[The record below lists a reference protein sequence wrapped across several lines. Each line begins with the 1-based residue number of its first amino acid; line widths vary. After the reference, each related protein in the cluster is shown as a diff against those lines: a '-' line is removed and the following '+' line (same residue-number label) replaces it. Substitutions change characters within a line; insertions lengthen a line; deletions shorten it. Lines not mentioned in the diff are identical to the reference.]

1 MSGLHENVVKLN
13 ADHGGVCKFGNS
25 VEDHDNFKL
34 VQSNIKDLYKKALKT
49 GGLSAISS
57 VASREQRAKY
67 VRGQQLKRHQE
78 SDSTSSKPKR
88 ARIADCTDNTD
99 SGNESY
105 DDDDDGDSGNGEGLD
120 KEAYGGNYGDS
131 SEVVN
136 TDEEDGEDEEDNSEE
151 DDSGEEDSSE
161 EDSID
166 EDSESDYE

>member
-1 MSGLHENVVKLN
+1 MPGLRENVVKLN
-13 ADHGGVCKFGNS
+13 ADHGGVCKFGDS
-25 VEDHDNFKL
+25 VEDRDNFKL

-105 DDDDDGDSGNGEGLD
+105 DDDDGDSGNGEGPD

-136 TDEEDGEDEEDNSEE
+136 TDEEDGGDEEDNSEE